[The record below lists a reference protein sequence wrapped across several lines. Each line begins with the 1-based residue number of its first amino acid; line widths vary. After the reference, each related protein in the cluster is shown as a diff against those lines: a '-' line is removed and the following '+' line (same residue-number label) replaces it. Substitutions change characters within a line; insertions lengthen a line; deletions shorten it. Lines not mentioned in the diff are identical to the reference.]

1 MFLYKKLLNNFI
13 NNIVYQIKIK
23 EKYFTLF
30 AKINFFLVKYLAIN
44 LFNRI
49 FLLQT
54 NINNQIKKQMLP
66 SVLLIISLLFLCWIL
81 TFLF

>member
-1 MFLYKKLLNNFI
+1 MLLYKKLLNNFI

-30 AKINFFLVKYLAIN
+30 PKIKFFLVKYLAIN
-44 LFNRI
+44 LFNKI

-54 NINNQIKKQMLP
+54 NINNQIKKQILP

>member
-13 NNIVYQIKIK
+13 NNIVYQLKIK

-30 AKINFFLVKYLAIN
+30 PKIKFFLVKYLAIN
-44 LFNRI
+44 LFNKI

>member
-13 NNIVYQIKIK
+13 NNIVYQLKIK

-30 AKINFFLVKYLAIN
+30 PKIKFFLVKYLAIN
-44 LFNRI
+44 LFNKI

-81 TFLF
+81 IFLF